1 MYNRYIF
8 SFWSIKKI
16 ITNILSI
23 CLGIGS
29 GVSDIFRP
37 FWIGYRVVTFNRKTP
52 VDLYATNISSFR
64 LWVYV
69 HCLMKHEKSN
79 SSPHLRYMET
89 KSGLK
94 SFMLT
99 KSLSTY
105 FLNTILIFTI
115 LRVFFKVYFFDYTN
129 NKSVLDFP
137 Y

>member
-99 KSLSTY
+99 KSQITKYLLSQYNSDIHY
-105 FLNTILIFTI
+105 FEGFFQSIL
-115 LRVFFKVYFFDYTN
+115 LWLHKQ
-129 NKSVLDFP
+129 
-137 Y
+137 